1 MHSRSAVMASTAKMA
16 VAESEVAAPVAL
28 AKAADEARGLAIDS
42 ISKAASGHMGL
53 PLGCAEIG
61 AILYGQEM
69 SYNPDDPSWIN
80 RDRFVLSAG
89 HGSMFLYS
97 WLHMSGYD
105 LPMEEVQ
112 NFRAKDSKTPG
123 HPEFGW
129 TPGVESTTGPLGQG
143 VGNGVGMAAAAKLA
157 AATLNTP
164 EHTIIDHKVVV
175 LCGDGCLQ
183 EGVANEA
190 AAFAGHEKL
199 DNLIVMYDS
208 NGVTLD
214 KMAEHTQSEDV
225 AMRFESQGW
234 EVLTVDGHDMDAIT
248 KAYTYAKTSENG
260 KPTLIVCKTIIGKGI
275 DEIAGTCAAHGEAG
289 VKFQDSARESL
300 GLPEDKWYVSPET
313 YEYFSDHKASLTK
326 SYDAWTSTFDAWK
339 AANPDK
345 AAALQDAI
353 DGKTPDIDALI
364 PTFEAGQKIATRNAG
379 ATVLQPIAQSMP
391 FYVSGSADL
400 HGSNKNYM
408 KGVGDFSKNNYA
420 GRNFYY
426 GIREH
431 GMGAIVNGISF
442 YGLFRPSCS
451 TFLVF
456 SGYMMGSVRVAAL
469 SHLPVNYIWTHDS
482 IGVGEDGPTHQP
494 VEVVAGLRA
503 MPNLD
508 VLRPG
513 DAEETAAAY
522 IHALQRTTGP
532 TALILSRQNLPTLD
546 VMDNKAKRAGALK
559 GGYVLVKE
567 TEELTHV
574 LLATGSEVHLAVE
587 AAAKIGGGC
596 RVVSMPCVEAFERQD
611 AKYRAEVLP
620 DKSKTTAIEAGYTA
634 AWYKF
639 ADKVLGVDDFGESAP
654 APLIFEA
661 KGITADNLVKV
672 QQPK

>member
-1 MHSRSAVMASTAKMA
+1 MQVADATVAS
-16 VAESEVAAPVAL
+16 PVAL

-42 ISKAASGHMGL
+42 ISKAKSGHMGL

-61 AILYGQEM
+61 ACLYGQLM
-69 SYNPDDPSWIN
+69 SYNPADPAWIN
-80 RDRFVLSAG
+80 RDRFILSAG

-97 WLHMSGYD
+97 WLHMSGFD

-112 NFRAKDSKTPG
+112 NFRVKNSKTPG

-143 VGNGVGMAAAAKLA
+143 IGNGVGMAAAAKLA

-164 EHTIIDHKVVV
+164 EHTIIDHHVVV
-175 LCGDGCLQ
+175 LCGDGCMQ
-183 EGVANEA
+183 EGIANEA

-225 AMRFESQGW
+225 AMRFEAQGW

-248 KAYTYAKTSENG
+248 KAYTYAKDANNG

-289 VKFQDSARESL
+289 VKYQDSARESL
-300 GLPEDKWYVSPET
+300 GLPESKWFVSDET
-313 YEYFSDHKASLTK
+313 YAFFAEHKANLVK
-326 SYDAWTSTFDAWK
+326 AYDEWGETYAAWK
-339 AANPDK
+339 SANPDK

-353 DGKTPDIDALI
+353 DGKTPDLDKLI
-364 PTFEAGQKIATRNAG
+364 PTFTAGEKIATRNAG
-379 ATVLQPIAQSMP
+379 ATVLQPIAEAMP

-431 GMGAIVNGISF
+431 AMGAMLNGFGF
-442 YGLFRPSCS
+442 YGLFRASGS

-456 SGYMMGSVRVAAL
+456 SDYMRASVRVAAL
-469 SHLPVNYIWTHDS
+469 SHIPINYIWTHDS

-494 VEVVAGLRA
+494 VETVASLRA
-503 MPNLD
+503 IPNLD
-508 VLRPG
+508 VMRPG

-522 IHALQRTTGP
+522 ISAIERKDGP
-532 TALILSRQNLPTLD
+532 TALILSRQDLLVID
-546 VMDNKAKRAGALK
+546 VDPATKRAGTLK
-559 GGYVLVKE
+559 GGYTLIKE
-567 TEELTHV
+567 TAELESIII
-574 LLATGSEVHLAVE
+574 AAGSEVELAVN
-587 AAAKIGGGC
+587 AAKELGPGC
-596 RVVSMPCVEAFERQD
+596 RVVSMPCVEAFERQS
-611 AKYRAEVLP
+611 AEYKESVLP
-620 DKSKTTAIEAGYTA
+620 KAMKAKTTAVEAGVTA

-639 ADKVLGVDDFGESAP
+639 ADKVMGVDYFGLSAP
-654 APLIFEA
+654 GNEVFEE
-661 KGITADNLVKV
+661 KGLTVPKLVELVKA
-672 QQPK
+672 